1 MDVEGC
7 VGGGAPNKESVLGE
21 EAPMRGGMELSA
33 GAGWSWEC
41 ETGGKG
47 LSCGWYWY
55 RSCRGLLVVSGVVG
69 FENVWERVRW

>member
-1 MDVEGC
+1 MDVEDS

-21 EAPMRGGMELSA
+21 EVRMRGGMELSA
-33 GAGWSWEC
+33 GVGWSWEC

-55 RSCRGLLVVSGVVG
+55 WYRKGLLVASGVTG
-69 FENVWERVRW
+69 FENVWERVRL